1 LRVVR
6 ATLNPE
12 TRLLYGDSLQAPPGY
27 RFDAGIA
34 TTFSMDF
41 ETALAV
47 PVSLAL
53 FAAESRD
60 EMLSHPIA
68 LLEGAERIAGRL
80 AIFVDAGQI
89 QANAALGSRLCSLL
103 ERTIVE
109 VKAPQGGSFHPKL
122 WALRFR
128 PARGEGPT
136 LMRLLVLSRNL
147 TRDRSWDAV
156 VRLDGER
163 KKSTNA
169 CNRPLHDLVAALP
182 EMAVGDVDDE
192 RGALATSV
200 AEDLRRTEWQMPDGC
215 DEVAFAVNGV
225 GKHHWKPE
233 WSRRI
238 GVVSPFC
245 DAPALNHLA
254 DHAQESL
261 VLISRPDQLACVA
274 PATLDAFD
282 RVAVLDEQAETEDGE
297 ELRVGEQQG
306 LHAKIYVQE
315 QGWRTRLTLGSGN
328 ATSAALLAPRGRA
341 TANVEVFATLTGMR
355 AKLGGIDDILGEDGF
370 GRLTRAFEPGEVEKL
385 NPGDAAGERALLQAR
400 RSLARAGMRL
410 RCEQVDDARD
420 LRWRLVLIPPQGGLQ
435 LERLERVRVWPITL
449 GEGHHREALSAI
461 RDGEALDLGE
471 VALVD
476 LTRFLAIEITETE
489 TGRAETFSTGLSIY
503 GLPAERDGAILRW
516 VISSRE
522 SFMRYL
528 RLLLAEVGD
537 AFGAALAVQDEA
549 RGGRWQVG
557 FDDQPLLEDL
567 VRAHCAGDE
576 RLDAVE
582 RLVRRLE
589 ASGATGDQG
598 VPDDFL
604 ALWRVF
610 RTALETTDAR

>member
-1 LRVVR
+1 MVR
-6 ATLNPE
+6 ATLDPE
-12 TRLLYGDSLQAPPGY
+12 TRLLYGESLQAPPGF
-27 RFDAGIA
+27 RFDAGVA

-53 FAAESRD
+53 FAAENRD
-60 EMLSHPIA
+60 EVLSHPIA
-68 LLEGAERIAGRL
+68 LLEGAERIAGKL
-80 AIFVDAGQI
+80 AVFVDAGQI
-89 QANAALGSRLCSLL
+89 QASSGLGNRLCSLL

-128 PARGEGPT
+128 PLRGDGPT
-136 LMRLLVLSRNL
+136 LTRLLVLSRNL
-147 TRDRSWDAV
+147 TRDRSWDAAL
-156 VRLDGER
+156 RLDGER
-163 KKSTNA
+163 TRSPKA

-182 EMAVGDVDDE
+182 DMAVGDVDDE
-192 RGALATSV
+192 RRALAADI
-200 AEDLRRTEWQMPDGC
+200 AEDLRHTDWKMPDGC

-225 GKHHWKPE
+225 GGHHWKPD

-245 DAPALNHLA
+245 DGAALDHLA
-254 DHAQESL
+254 ESADEAP

-274 PATLDAFD
+274 DATLDAFG
-282 RVAVLDEQAETEDGE
+282 RVAVLDGQAEAEDGE
-297 ELRVGEQQG
+297 EPRASEQQG

-315 QGWRTRLTLGSGN
+315 QGWKTRLTLGSGN
-328 ATSAALLAPRGRA
+328 ATSAALLAARGRT

-355 AKLGGIDDILGEDGF
+355 SKLGGVDDILGDTGF
-370 GRLTRAFEPGEVEKL
+370 GRLTRTFERGEVEK
-385 NPGDAAGERALLQAR
+385 PDPADVSAERALLKAR
-400 RSLARAGMRL
+400 RALARGGLRL
-410 RCEQVDDARD
+410 RCEEVEDDED
-420 LRWRLVLIPPQGGLQ
+420 PRWRLLLIPPEGGLS
-435 LERLERVRVWPITL
+435 LERLGRVRVWPITL
-449 GEGHHREALSAI
+449 GEGHHRHALDAI
-461 RDGEALDLGE
+461 RVGSPLDLGA

-476 LTRFLAIEITETE
+476 LTRFLAIEITEAE
-489 TGRAETFSTGLSIY
+489 TGRAETFSTGLPVD

-516 VISSRE
+516 VISSKE
-522 SFMRYL
+522 TFLRYL
-528 RLLLAEVGD
+528 RLLLAELGD
-537 AFGAALAVQDEA
+537 PFGAALAAQDA
-549 RGGRWQVG
+549 AGGGGWRAG
-557 FDDQPLLEDL
+557 SDDQPLLEDL
-567 VRAHCAGDE
+567 VRAHCAGDG

-589 ASGATGDQG
+589 ASGATGDKG